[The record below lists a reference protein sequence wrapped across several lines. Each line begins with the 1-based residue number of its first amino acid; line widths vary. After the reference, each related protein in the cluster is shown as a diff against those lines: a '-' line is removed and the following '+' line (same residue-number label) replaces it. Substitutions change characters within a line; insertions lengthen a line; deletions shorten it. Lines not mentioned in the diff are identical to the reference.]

1 MFLYFRLLSSSFYF
15 AINALRTNKLR
26 TVLSLLGVTVGIF
39 SIIAVLAAVDSLEK
53 NIKKELNN
61 FDANMI
67 YLFNGSFGPTD
78 VPRWKREQF
87 PQVNFEE
94 YEYLKKH
101 VQGVEYISYDLFTKR
116 ENIMYNGFYANDVSI
131 SAGGVDM
138 QYLDNL
144 RIADGRF
151 FNETESNSGGFV
163 VVLGHEVANTLFNFS
178 DPIGKRV
185 RLYGKNFTV
194 VGVLE
199 KQGDSSINIGGK
211 NDEKAIVPSN
221 TLRVLYGDN
230 SNMITPVIVIKP
242 YNSYNIDNFQEEL
255 RVKLRAFRGLK
266 VGDDDNF
273 FINQFGGL
281 MDFIDSI
288 ISQMNTVGWIVS
300 GFSLLVGGFGIANIM
315 FVSVKERTHLIGVQ
329 KAIGAKNHFILVQ
342 FLFEAIIL
350 ALIGGGI
357 GVILVWIIAAV
368 VSGLTSF
375 IYVLSLTNVFI
386 GLIISG
392 VIGILSGYL
401 PAKSAAKLDPVEAIR
416 SGM

>member
-87 PQVNFEE
+87 PEVTFDE
-94 YEYLKKH
+94 YEYLKRH
-101 VQGVEYISYDLFTKR
+101 LNGSQYMSYNLFTKR
-116 ENIMYNGFYANDVSI
+116 ENLMYNGIYANDISI
-131 SAGGVDM
+131 TAGGVDT

-144 RIADGRF
+144 KVEQGRF
-151 FNETESNSGGFV
+151 FNEAEANSGGFV
-163 VVLGHEVANTLFNFS
+163 VVLGYDVASTLFQGH
-178 DPIGKRV
+178 DPIGKRI
-185 RLYGKNFTV
+185 RMYGKNFTV

-199 KQGDSSINIGGK
+199 KQGESSFNIGGR
-211 NDEKAIVPSN
+211 NDEKAILPSN
-221 TLRVLYGDN
+221 TIRMLYGDN
-230 SNMITPVIVIKP
+230 SVMTTPVIVTKP
-242 YNSYNIDNFQEEL
+242 YGDYNMDNFEDEL
-255 RVKLRAFRGLK
+255 RAKLRAYRGLK

-273 FINQFGGL
+273 FINQFAGL
-281 MDFIDSI
+281 MDFVDSI
-288 ISQMNTVGWIVS
+288 IAQMNAVGWIVS

-342 FLFEAIIL
+342 FLCEAIIL
-350 ALIGGGI
+350 ALIGGSI
-357 GVILVWIIAAV
+357 GVILVWFIALG
-368 VSGLTSF
+368 VSSLTSF
-375 IYVLSLTNVFI
+375 TYVLSVTNIII
-386 GLIISG
+386 GLFISG
-392 VIGILSGYL
+392 IIGVLSGYL
-401 PAKSAAKLDPVEAIR
+401 PARSAAKLDPVEAIR